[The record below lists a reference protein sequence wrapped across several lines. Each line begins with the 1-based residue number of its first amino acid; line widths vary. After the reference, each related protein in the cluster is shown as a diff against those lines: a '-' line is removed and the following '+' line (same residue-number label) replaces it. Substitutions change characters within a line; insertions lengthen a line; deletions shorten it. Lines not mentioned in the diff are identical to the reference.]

1 MHAGAPKLRF
11 VTTPRRVDVAER
23 RARLG
28 LRHRLAGNPADD
40 PVEVARDLVALHA
53 TDAATVYLSAW
64 ARWGEPSVAAVEQAL
79 YEDRTLI
86 RMLGMRRTVF
96 VVPVG
101 SAPVVQA
108 AATDAVAAVQRRL
121 LLKHLAEAGLGEE
134 AWLKD
139 VEESTLRALV
149 ARGSA
154 TAAQLAA
161 DEPRLRS
168 KLAAFE
174 GVAQNI
180 TSRVLNGLSQQG
192 RIVRGRPR
200 GTWISTQYHW
210 SPVETWLPG
219 GLTGL
224 AADAARAALAERWL
238 AAYGPATPADL
249 QWWTGWTGGQT
260 KAALAT
266 LDTEPVDL
274 DGTPGLVLARDAAPV
289 AAPEPWVALLPALD
303 PTVMG
308 WVGRDWYLGPH
319 GPTLFDRSG
328 NPGPT
333 VWVDGRVVGG
343 WAQRASDGQVVYRLL
358 EKVPAA
364 TREAID
370 ARAGEL
376 TEWLAPVTVTPRFRT
391 PLEREL
397 AAS

>member
-1 MHAGAPKLRF
+1 MD
-11 VTTPRRVDVAER
+11 RRVDVAER

-64 ARWGEPSVAAVEQAL
+64 ARLRDPAVEAVERAL
-79 YEDRTLI
+79 YEDRSLI

-96 VVPVG
+96 VVPVET
-101 SAPVVQA
+101 APVVQA
-108 AATDAVAAVQRRL
+108 GATEAVALVQRRL
-121 LLKHLAEAGLGEE
+121 FLKHLAEAGLGEE
-134 AWLKD
+134 AWLKE
-139 VEESTLRALV
+139 VEESTLRALA

-154 TAAQLAA
+154 TAAQLAT

-168 KLAAFE
+168 QLLVAEGKDYAA
-174 GVAQNI
+174 VQNI
-180 TSRVLNGLSQQG
+180 TSRVLNLLSQQG

-224 AADAARAALAERWL
+224 IAEEARAALAERWL

-249 QWWTGWTGGQT
+249 KWWTGWTGGQV
-260 KAALAT
+260 KAALAA
-266 LDTEPVDL
+266 LDTVAVDL
-274 DGTPGLVLARDAAPV
+274 DGTPGVLLARDAEPV
-289 AAPEPWVALLPALD
+289 DPPGPWVALLPALD
-303 PTVMG
+303 PTIMG
-308 WVGRDWYLGPH
+308 WVSRDWYLGPH

-343 WAQRASDGQVVYRLL
+343 WAQRVSDGRVVYRLL
-358 EKVPAA
+358 EKVSAA
-364 TREAID
+364 ERRAIER
-370 ARAGEL
+370 RADEL
-376 TEWLAPVTVTPRFRT
+376 TEWLAPVKVTPRFRT